1 MNRPKHPAGG
11 DRYASLPPGVRA
23 IGSSLGELS
32 TRVGLA
38 PPKTLH
44 SVFSGWSALV
54 GEPLA
59 DHLRPTSLRDGMLRV
74 TADEAA
80 WATQVKYLGQDLVD
94 RINERL
100 GEAVVVQIVV
110 TVQGSRRPRGGSPA
124 EEQRAE
130 QHHEQHGKQH
140 QEQQREKPRKTGE
153 KRR

>member
-1 MNRPKHPAGG
+1 MNRPQHPTGG

-32 TRVGLA
+32 TRFGLA
-38 PPKTLH
+38 PPTTLH
-44 SVFSGWSALV
+44 SVFAGWSTLV

-124 EEQRAE
+124 EEQ
-130 QHHEQHGKQH
+130 HGIKHQEPHREQH
-140 QEQQREKPRKTGE
+140 QEQLREKARKTGE

>member
-1 MNRPKHPAGG
+1 
-11 DRYASLPPGVRA
+11 
-23 IGSSLGELS
+23 
-32 TRVGLA
+32 
-38 PPKTLH
+38 
-44 SVFSGWSALV
+44 
-54 GEPLA
+54 
-59 DHLRPTSLRDGMLRV
+59 MLRV

-130 QHHEQHGKQH
+130 QHGEQH
-140 QEQQREKPRKTGE
+140 QELQREKPRKTGE